1 MRPRFHFLLAL
12 ISVFTLHPAAAQTVI
27 YTTARFPVE
36 HPAPGVVIQ
45 TLEDV
50 NELEQALFPALS
62 QNPQQAE
69 QQARLRMQQPDW
81 KSQEAHL
88 THTYQALLD
97 AYTLGIKKIP
107 AVVFDD
113 RYVVYGTTNV
123 ELAQQKLDAWRE
135 EQR

>member
-1 MRPRFHFLLAL
+1 MRHYFFVFLLFLFSAF
-12 ISVFTLHPAAAQTVI
+12 SGASAAQTVI

-50 NELEQALFPALS
+50 HSLEQALFPALS

-81 KSQEAHL
+81 KTQETHL
-88 THTYQALLD
+88 TRAYQSLLD
-97 AYTLGIKKIP
+97 AYTLGIQKFP

-113 RYVVYGTTNV
+113 RYVVYGTTNM

-135 EQR
+135 GQR